1 MEFTFGIITDGIND
15 HFINQTIQ
23 SIYNNNIEIYEIIIV
38 GNSNIVQN
46 DKIKVIP
53 FDENIKKSW
62 ITKKKNI
69 IAENAKFE
77 NIVIM
82 HDYIILENDWY
93 SGFIKWGNNFDIC
106 VNRIKN
112 NDGTRYRDYVIARD
126 LMYNMPD
133 YIESCLLPYDFE
145 NNEISNKFM
154 YVSGSYYVIKKN
166 IALDFKLNE
175 KLIWGQ
181 GEDYELSMRLHKAKI
196 IIKCNSFST
205 ISLLKQ
211 KYQGDFF
218 YKELPMH
225 MALKLKEGVLKRSS
239 SYCKQILRK
248 YLDNSN

>member
-133 YIESCLLPYDFE
+133 YI
-145 NNEISNKFM
+145 
-154 YVSGSYYVIKKN
+154 YVY
-166 IALDFKLNE
+166 
-175 KLIWGQ
+175 
-181 GEDYELSMRLHKAKI
+181 
-196 IIKCNSFST
+196 
-205 ISLLKQ
+205 
-211 KYQGDFF
+211 
-218 YKELPMH
+218 
-225 MALKLKEGVLKRSS
+225 
-239 SYCKQILRK
+239 
-248 YLDNSN
+248 